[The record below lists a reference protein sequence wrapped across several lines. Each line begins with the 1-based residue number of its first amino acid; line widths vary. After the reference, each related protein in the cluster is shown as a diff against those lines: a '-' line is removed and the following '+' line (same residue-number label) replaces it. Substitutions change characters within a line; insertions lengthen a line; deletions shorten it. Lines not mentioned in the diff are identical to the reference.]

1 MRRNKITQMVAMVT
15 KTLKKM
21 EVSLGFVHIPA
32 QHRAE
37 LIGDIPA
44 PFVTKLNEM
53 PAKVDRQGR
62 LWSDY
67 LKNKFAVNTQVTISK
82 NCEGFLITALE
93 QKQENTNLEV
103 VQQQEI
109 IESKVIVPAEGK
121 MVQTINEQKKL
132 NMGFVKTCDCNSSHI
147 SCITAKEWV
156 KSQVAIKEFPITDD
170 EIKEFYYEGRDIRDK
185 NVHPAVFPIALP
197 AHFIKTLTH
206 KGELVLDPFA
216 GIGTTLL
223 AAQDLGRNAVG
234 FDLKEEYVEISRKR
248 LGQKKIMDD
257 GTRQIVI
264 LDDAHNIPEYL
275 EENTVS
281 LCITS
286 PPYANMLAHKRLNK
300 SMRGDLRKNSHYL
313 KVQQYSNDPGDLGT
327 MNHEEY
333 GKALE
338 EIYSGILPLLRKRA
352 HCIINVNDVWE
363 NNKRTPTHICVLKAL
378 EKAGFEFRNT
388 FIWDKRNLVNRV
400 GIFGW
405 PNNFI
410 SLGATM
416 EFILDFWKP

>member
-1 MRRNKITQMVAMVT
+1 MVAMVT

-32 QHRAE
+32 KHRAE
-37 LIGDIPA
+37 LIGDTPA
-44 PFVTKLNEM
+44 PFETKLNEL
-53 PAKVDRQGR
+53 PAKIDRQGR

-67 LKNKFAVNTQVTISK
+67 LKNKYPVNTQITISK
-82 NCEGFLITALE
+82 NCEGFQIAAVN
-93 QKQENTNLEV
+93 QKQENLSTET
-103 VQQQEI
+103 VQPQEI
-109 IESKVIVPAEGK
+109 IDSRVIVPAVSK
-121 MVQTINEQKKL
+121 MVQTVEHGKKL
-132 NMGFVKTCDCNSSHI
+132 NIGFMKSCDCASSHI

-156 KSQVAIKEFPITDD
+156 KSQVAIQQFPITED
-170 EIKEFYYEGRDIRDK
+170 EIKEFYYESRDIRDK
-185 NVHPAVFPIALP
+185 DVHPAVFPIALP

-216 GIGTTLL
+216 GIGSTLL

-234 FDLKEEYVEISRKR
+234 FDLKEEYVENSRKR
-248 LGQKKIMDD
+248 LGQKRIMDD
-257 GTRQIVI
+257 GTKQIVI
-264 LDDAHNIPEYL
+264 QDDAHNITEYL

-300 SMRGDLRKNSHYL
+300 SMRGNLRKNNHYL
-313 KVQQYSNDPGDLGT
+313 KVQQYSSDPADLGT

-333 GKALE
+333 SKALV
-338 EIYSGILPLLRKRA
+338 EIYSGILPLMKKRA

-363 NNKRTPTHICVLKAL
+363 NNKRIPTHIYVLEAL
-378 EKAGFEFRNT
+378 QKAGFEFRNT

-405 PNNFI
+405 PSNFI

-416 EFILDFWKP
+416 EFILDFWRP

>member
-1 MRRNKITQMVAMVT
+1 MVAMVV

-21 EVSLGFVHIPA
+21 EVKLGFIHIPA
-32 QHRAE
+32 RYRAE
-37 LIGDIPA
+37 LIGGTPV
-44 PFVTKLNEM
+44 PFETKLNDV
-53 PAKVDRQGR
+53 PAKVDRFGR

-67 LKNKFAVNTQVTISK
+67 LRNRFPVDTQIMISK
-82 NCEGFLITALE
+82 NNGGFQITVNERKDESLGPEAT
-93 QKQENTNLEV
+93 KQETVSSNVLVPTTAK
-103 VQQQEI
+103 I
-109 IESKVIVPAEGK
+109 I
-121 MVQTINEQKKL
+121 QTTDDGKKL
-132 NMGFVKTCDCNSSHI
+132 KIGFVKTCDCNSSHI

-156 KSQVAIKEFPITDD
+156 KSQVAIQQFPITED
-170 EIKEFYYEGRDIRDK
+170 EIKEFYYESRDIRDK
-185 NVHPAVFPIALP
+185 DVHPAVFPIALP

-206 KGELVLDPFA
+206 KGELVLDPFS

-234 FDLKEEYVEISRKR
+234 FDLKEEYVENSRKR
-248 LGQKKIMDD
+248 LGQKRIMDD
-257 GTRQIVI
+257 GTKQIVI
-264 LDDAHNIPEYL
+264 QDDAHNIPEYL

-300 SMRGDLRKNSHYL
+300 SMRGNLRKNNHYL
-313 KVQQYSNDPGDLGT
+313 KVQQYSNDPADLGT

-333 GKALE
+333 SKALE
-338 EIYSGILPLLRKRA
+338 EIYSGILPLMKKRA

-363 NNKRTPTHICVLKAL
+363 NNKRIPTHIYVLEAL
-378 EKAGFEFRNT
+378 QKAGFEFRNT

-405 PNNFI
+405 PSNFI

-416 EFILDFWKP
+416 EFILDFWRP

>member
-1 MRRNKITQMVAMVT
+1 M
-15 KTLKKM
+15 
-21 EVSLGFVHIPA
+21 
-32 QHRAE
+32 
-37 LIGDIPA
+37 
-44 PFVTKLNEM
+44 
-53 PAKVDRQGR
+53 
-62 LWSDY
+62 
-67 LKNKFAVNTQVTISK
+67 
-82 NCEGFLITALE
+82 
-93 QKQENTNLEV
+93 
-103 VQQQEI
+103 QQQI
-109 IESKVIVPAEGK
+109 IITKVTVPESGQMMQMIDSR
-121 MVQTINEQKKL
+121 KKL
-132 NMGFVKTCDCNSSHI
+132 NIGFVKNCGCPSNHI

-156 KSQVAIKEFPITDD
+156 KSQVAIRDFEIKED
-170 EIKEFYYEGRDIRDK
+170 EIKEFYYGGRDIRDK

-197 AHFIKTLTH
+197 AHFINTLTH
-206 KGELVLDPFA
+206 KGELVLDPFS

-234 FDLKEEYVEISRKR
+234 FDLKEEYIEITKKR
-248 LGQKKIMDD
+248 LGQKKITDD
-257 GTRQIVI
+257 GTKQIAI
-264 LDDAHNIPEYL
+264 LDDAHKISEYL

-300 SMRGDLRKNSHYL
+300 SMRGDLRKNDHYL
-313 KVQQYSNDPGDLGT
+313 KVQQYSSDPADLGT
-327 MNHEEY
+327 MNHEQFCQ
-333 GKALE
+333 ALE

-352 HCIINVNDVWE
+352 HCIININDVWE
-363 NNKRTPTHICVLKAL
+363 NNKRTPTHMYVLQAL

-388 FIWDKRNLVNRV
+388 FIWDKRNLVNKV

>member
-1 MRRNKITQMVAMVT
+1 MVSKV
-15 KTLKKM
+15 LKRK
-21 EVSLGFVHIPA
+21 EVELGFISIPSKE
-32 QHRAE
+32 RAE
-37 LIGDIPA
+37 LLGGLMA
-44 PFVTKLNEM
+44 PFDTKLNDL
-53 PAKVDRQGR
+53 PARVDRQGR
-62 LWSDY
+62 LWCSEC
-67 LKNKFAVNTQVTISK
+67 LKNKFQVNSEVTLNRNESGFEVAVIDQTK
-82 NCEGFLITALE
+82 KAGDF
-93 QKQENTNLEV
+93 ENPK
-103 VQQQEI
+103 QQELI
-109 IESKVIVPAEGK
+109 MSEGTVPSSGQMIEMIE
-121 MVQTINEQKKL
+121 TTKKL
-132 NMGFVKTCDCNSSHI
+132 KINSVKTCECPSNHI

-156 KSQVAIKEFPITDD
+156 KGQVALQEFDLTEDD
-170 EIKEFYYEGRDIRDK
+170 IKEFYYGARDIRDK

-206 KGELVLDPFA
+206 NGELVLDPFS

-234 FDLKEEYVEISRKR
+234 FDLKEEYIEVTKRR
-248 LGQKKIMDD
+248 LGQQKITDD
-257 GTRQIVI
+257 GTKQIAI

-286 PPYANMLAHKRLNK
+286 PPYSNMLAHKRLNK
-300 SMRGDLRKNSHYL
+300 SMRGDLRKNGHYL
-313 KVQQYSNDPGDLGT
+313 KVQQYSSDPADLGT
-327 MNHEEY
+327 MQN
-333 GKALE
+333 GQFCKALE
-338 EIYSGILPLLRKRA
+338 EIYSGILPLLKKRA
-352 HCIINVNDVWE
+352 HCIININDVWE
-363 NNKRTPTHICVLKAL
+363 NNKRTPTHMYVIQAL

>member
-1 MRRNKITQMVAMVT
+1 MIT
-15 KTLKKM
+15 KSLKRK
-21 EVSLGFVHIPA
+21 EVELGFLRIPVKN
-32 QHRAE
+32 RAE
-37 LIGDIPA
+37 LLGKIIA
-44 PFVTKLNEM
+44 PFNTKLNNF
-53 PAKVDRQGR
+53 PAKIDRQGR
-62 LWSDY
+62 LWCSEY
-67 LKNKFAVNTQVTISK
+67 LKEKFPINTEVNLSRNECGFQVIVNDQK
-82 NCEGFLITALE
+82 HELIDFKPT
-93 QKQENTNLEV
+93 K
-103 VQQQEI
+103 QQEI
-109 IESKVIVPAEGK
+109 IMPNVIVPAAVQ
-121 MVQTINEQKKL
+121 MVQTIDDGKKL
-132 NMGFVKTCDCNSSHI
+132 NIGFVKKCDCADNHI

-156 KSQVAIKEFPITDD
+156 KSQVAIQEFQIRED
-170 EIKEFYYEGRDIRDK
+170 EIKEFYYGGRDIRDK

-197 AHFIKTLTH
+197 AHFINTLTH
-206 KGELVLDPFA
+206 KGELVLDPFS

-234 FDLKEEYVEISRKR
+234 FDLKEEYIEITKKR
-248 LGQKKIMDD
+248 MGQKKITDD
-257 GTRQIVI
+257 GTRQIAI
-264 LDDAHNIPEYL
+264 LDNAHNISEYL

-300 SMRGDLRKNSHYL
+300 SMRGDLRKNDHYL
-313 KVQQYSNDPGDLGT
+313 KVQQYSSDPEDLGT
-327 MNHEEY
+327 MNHEQFCQ
-333 GKALE
+333 ALE

-352 HCIINVNDVWE
+352 HCIININDVWE
-363 NNKRTPTHICVLKAL
+363 NNKRTPTHMYVLQAL

-388 FIWDKRNLVNRV
+388 FIWDKRNLVNKV